1 MKGVNLFAL
10 FSAIVFFTGWTSN
23 SVASIAD
30 KFNRELEPLDEFSSE
45 RIDYG
50 QYELVMGKLVYQYPD
65 SPEEVEGFVAGSSRI
80 FEGRIDRTVYDLAS
94 SIGTLKALSVIEN
107 LVDEQDY
114 RIAFSCERESC
125 GSIKGWGVYY
135 PEQADGSESDQYYV
149 SAIYPKSG
157 PPERVMSAHISMV
170 GGRVRVTIDEI
181 SLLVDIERAIQSYAS
196 SIMNYWSE
204 NGFDQGLSISGYGLG
219 SSDLTTIMML
229 KSRAIAK
236 IVDRN
241 PEISLRII
249 GYTDQI
255 GDESVNHDLSVM
267 RAKTMADF
275 LATLGVPERSVD
287 FEGLGIF
294 KYSNG
299 VEVGKVA
306 PQHRKV
312 LVVASPPTALTALN

>member
-1 MKGVNLFAL
+1 MKGINLFVL
-10 FSAIVFFTGWTSN
+10 FPTIVFFTAWAEI
-23 SVASIAD
+23 SVASIAE
-30 KFNRELEPLDEFSSE
+30 KFNGELKTIDQFSSE
-45 RIDYG
+45 HIDYG

-65 SPEEVEGFVAGSSRI
+65 SPEEAEGFIAESSRI

-94 SIGTLKALSVIEN
+94 SIGTLKSLSVIEN
-107 LVDEQDY
+107 IVDDQDY
-114 RIAFSCERESC
+114 KIAFSCERVSC

-135 PEQADGSESDQYYV
+135 PEQADGSESDQYYI

-157 PPERVMSAHISMV
+157 PPERAVSAHISMV
-170 GGRVRVTIDEI
+170 GGRARVTIDEI
-181 SLLVDIERAIQSYAS
+181 SLLVDLERSIENYAS
-196 SIMNYWSE
+196 SVMNYWSE

-219 SSDLTTIMML
+219 SSELTTIMML

-236 IVDRN
+236 IIDKN
-241 PEISLRII
+241 PEISLRIL

-255 GDESVNHDLSVM
+255 GDESVNDDLSVV

-275 LATLGVPERSVD
+275 LGTLGVPERSVD

-294 KYSNG
+294 EYANG
-299 VEVGKVA
+299 VEVGEVA

-312 LVVASPPTALTALN
+312 LVVASPPTALTGLN